1 MKTLRSFLTELLG
14 ALRKVLADDSAR
26 STMIVGILI
35 YSVLYPQPY
44 VGEVLRD
51 VPVAVIDLDNST
63 ASRSLVR
70 EIDVTEWV
78 DVTLSAPDMDRA
90 RDAFYRRDV
99 YGIVV
104 IPAGFEQSILA
115 SRPAPVA
122 AYSDGS
128 YLLIYSNV
136 IKAVATVA
144 GTLGAQVNYA
154 RLTATGVD
162 DSVARTMLSPVS
174 VTSVSV
180 FNPQGGYASY
190 VVPAA
195 FILIL
200 QQTLTMGIGLL
211 HAGRKLPSGRRLG
224 ATIAAY
230 LILYLIWVAFTQILL
245 PFLYGIPRTGSFGAL
260 LLISVPFI
268 CACIAMGFA
277 IALAIPWREGVVFFL
292 VVMGMPLFFLSGI
305 SWPVEMIPDQLRT
318 LSLLVPS
325 STAIS
330 AFVAVDQMGATPQ
343 DIAGAIQTQ
352 VGLAF
357 GYTALAVT
365 IAQLTR
371 NKRKHME
378 PA

>member
-1 MKTLRSFLTELLG
+1 MSKLRSFFADVLG
-14 ALRKVLADDSAR
+14 ALRTLLGDENAR

-51 VPVAVIDLDNST
+51 VPVAVIDQDNSS
-63 ASRSLVR
+63 ASRTFVR
-70 EIDVTEWV
+70 EMDVTEWV
-78 DVTLSAPDMDRA
+78 DVTLSVSNMDAA
-90 RDAFYRRDV
+90 RDAFFRRDV
-99 YGIVV
+99 YGVVV
-104 IPAGFEQSILA
+104 IPDGFEADILA

-122 AYSDGS
+122 AFGDGS

-136 IKAVATVA
+136 VTAVATVA
-144 GTLGAQVNYA
+144 GTMGAQVNYA

-162 DSVARTMLSPVS
+162 DGLARTMLSPVV

-195 FILIL
+195 FVLIL
-200 QQTLTMGIGLL
+200 QQTLMMGIGLL
-211 HAGRKLPSGRRLG
+211 HAGRKLPSGRRMW
-224 ATIAAY
+224 ATILAY
-230 LILYLIWVAFTQILL
+230 LGLYLLWVMFTQMLL
-245 PFLYGIPRTGSFGAL
+245 PFLYSIPRTGDLGTL
-260 LLISVPFI
+260 LLLAVPFL

-305 SWPVEMIPDQLRT
+305 SWPVEMIPDYLHD

-325 STAIS
+325 SSAIS
-330 AFVAVDQMGATPQ
+330 AFVAVDQMGATAH

-352 VGLAF
+352 VALAF
-357 GYTALAVT
+357 GYTALAVVL
-365 IAQLTR
+365 ARLTR
-371 NKRKHME
+371 TRRTQ
-378 PA
+378 PT